1 MYVIL
6 WELLCVLLEK
16 RDIRV
21 DIWRYRCEST
31 WLFLFYYLLLI
42 NSLVNIVIIS
52 RHDRFSWLRSV

>member
-21 DIWRYRCEST
+21 DVWRYRCEST
-31 WLFLFYYLLLI
+31 WLFLFYYLLYQLPREYCY
-42 NSLVNIVIIS
+42 NKQARPFFVA
-52 RHDRFSWLRSV
+52 

>member
-21 DIWRYRCEST
+21 DIWRYRYEST

-42 NSLVNIVIIS
+42 NSFVNIVIIS